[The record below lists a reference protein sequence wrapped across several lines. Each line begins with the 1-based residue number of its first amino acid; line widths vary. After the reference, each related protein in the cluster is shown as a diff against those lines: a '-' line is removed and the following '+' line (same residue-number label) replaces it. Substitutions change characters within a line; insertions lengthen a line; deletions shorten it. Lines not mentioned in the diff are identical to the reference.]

1 MRYLLMVVAWSLVLN
16 AQAESATEQISRIQN
31 EEEFRA
37 LDLNGDFFISAAEAA
52 GHAEIVRGFD
62 KADRNHD
69 GKLSRA
75 EFERLKKAKS
85 AAVGGTAKKRPK
97 AGSAAH

>member
-1 MRYLLMVVAWSLVLN
+1 MRPLLVILFLFSSSTWGETPV
-16 AQAESATEQISRIQN
+16 EQISRIQN

-37 LDLNGDFFISAAEAA
+37 LDLNGDFFVSAAEAA

-97 AGSAAH
+97 SGSAAH